1 MKKIL
6 QCIYSCLEAASAAR
20 AATVLTRMGR
30 WREAQALMKK

>member
-1 MKKIL
+1 MKNFLKL
-6 QCIYSCLEAASAAR
+6 IYSCLEAASTAR